1 MKRSILTAAAG
12 ATLLAA
18 APAFATSTI
27 HCTAPGRAG
36 VELYL
41 SVGNG
46 PPPEGG
52 VTQVRI
58 VEGRRE
64 TVTGYDRS
72 SPRLVRPHVDPRAL
86 RFDITVGGQRL
97 ASLDA
102 RTGPG
107 PAYLGSLLLR
117 GRTGPVRCLWDED
130 E

>member
-1 MKRSILTAAAG
+1 MRLASCIAPALIAAAS
-12 ATLLAA
+12 
-18 APAFATSTI
+18 PALATSTI

-58 VEGRRE
+58 LEGRRE
-64 TVTGYDRS
+64 TVTGYDRGG
-72 SPRLVRPHVDPRAL
+72 PRLERTHVDPRAL
-86 RFDITVGGQRL
+86 RFDVTISGQRL
-97 ASLDA
+97 ARLDA
-102 RTGPG
+102 RVGRG
-107 PAYLGSLLLR
+107 SAYLGTLLLR
-117 GRTGPVRCLWDED
+117 GRSGPVRCLWDED

>member
-18 APAFATSTI
+18 TPAFATSTI
-27 HCTAPGRAG
+27 HCTMPGRAG

-52 VTQVRI
+52 LTQVRI

-64 TVTGYDRS
+64 TVTGYDRGG
-72 SPRLVRPHVDPRAL
+72 PRLERPHVDPRTL
-86 RFDITVGGQRL
+86 RFEVTLGGQRL
-97 ASLDA
+97 ARLDA
-102 RTGPG
+102 RTGRG
-107 PAYLGSLLLR
+107 GAYLGSLLLR
-117 GRTGPVRCLWDED
+117 GRAGPVRCLWDED

>member
-1 MKRSILTAAAG
+1 MRLASRIAPA
-12 ATLLAA
+12 LLAA
-18 APAFATSTI
+18 ASPAFATSTI

-64 TVTGYDRS
+64 TVTGYDRG
-72 SPRLVRPHVDPRAL
+72 SPRLERSYVDPRAL
-86 RFDITVGGQRL
+86 RFDVTVGGQRL
-97 ASLDA
+97 ARLDA
-102 RTGPG
+102 RAGRG
-107 PAYLGSLLLR
+107 GAYLGTLFLR
-117 GRTGPVRCLWDED
+117 GRSGPIRCLWDED